1 MVFIDKLPPGA
12 SLWNEIG
19 GDAAWTTSEHLL
31 ANVLDTLNAA
41 NWQRG
46 GGKAGDRPKPV
57 QRPADLLKKRKQTA
71 KIEEHIKRF
80 KKGNMPVIVPGPEA
94 EDD

>member
-41 NWQRG
+41 NWQR
-46 GGKAGDRPKPV
+46 AGDSKAKAPKPIP
-57 QRPADLLKKRKQTA
+57 RPADLLKKKQQGT
-71 KIEEHIKRF
+71 KIEEQIKRF
-80 KKGNMPVIVPGPEA
+80 KKGNMSIIVPGPEA